1 MRTDVSGSAPKRR
14 KRSSW
19 VGPNTHEIDR
29 TMPHDDDVET
39 LHGKEGATTGVHS
52 LGEMGRGFT
61 LWVRWLVH
69 HSRERTRLTL
79 HQSAGLSCIDG
90 ALGGQRGLHTRKR

>member
-1 MRTDVSGSAPKRR
+1 MRTATAHRALRVLLSLVALIVATPDPARV
-14 KRSSW
+14 
-19 VGPNTHEIDR
+19 
-29 TMPHDDDVET
+29 
-39 LHGKEGATTGVHS
+39 HGKERR
-52 LGEMGRGFT
+52 RGFT